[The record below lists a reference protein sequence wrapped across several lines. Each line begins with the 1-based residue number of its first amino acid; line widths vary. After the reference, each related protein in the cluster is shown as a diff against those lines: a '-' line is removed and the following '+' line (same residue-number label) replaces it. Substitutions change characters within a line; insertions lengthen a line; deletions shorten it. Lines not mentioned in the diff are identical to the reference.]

1 MEIKISLN
9 ATAVTR
15 TSLWNELQKRKKN
28 GKVDQSVLNAAI
40 KALNADAQSIVKK
53 ANDSGITAAR
63 AVSNLIRSV
72 SSVESTSGSVTR
84 TAMWNELQKRKKN
97 GKIEGAKFNAAMKAL
112 NTDAQSIVK
121 KANDKGLSAARAV
134 SDLVRSVSSV
144 ESTSADVTRTAIWN
158 ELQKRKKNGKIEQSV
173 FNAAMKALNAD
184 AQGIVKKAK
193 ASGIT
198 AARATSNLIRS
209 VSAVE
214 STSGATG
221 QGIRLYL
228 QKRVAAGVITA
239 AQMQNV
245 LDWITKHPMEFR
257 QAAKQY
263 NSDGIGASRIFNRV
277 NGKTLPPLP
286 KG

>member
-121 KANDKGLSAARAV
+121 KANDKGLTAARAV

-214 STSGATG
+214 STSAPVVNRTSLWNELG
-221 QGIRLYL
+221 RR
-228 QKRVAAGVITA
+228 KKAGKITQTQYNACIKAVNGDPGKLKAWASKGMTA
-239 AQMQNV
+239 A
-245 LDWITKHPMEFR
+245 K
-257 QAAKQY
+257 AAT
-263 NSDGIGASRIFNRV
+263 SLIRSVGSE
-277 NGKTLPPLP
+277 
-286 KG
+286 